1 MKTSTERILTT
12 HVGSLPRPQEVVD
25 FIFAEDRGESFDH
38 QKYDS
43 TLRRAVADVVARQ
56 AKAGVDIVSD
66 GEMGKIS
73 YATYIRHRL
82 TGFEGDSARP
92 TPQDLDDFPEFRDRL
107 VQAGASAKY
116 QRPVCKGPVK
126 VKTLEP
132 LRNDIDRFKEALAQ
146 TKVTEA
152 FMNSVSPGTIAV
164 FQPNE
169 YYRTH
174 EEYAAALA
182 DAMREE
188 YETIVNSG
196 LLLQL
201 DCPDLAMGR
210 HSRFKNASEAE
221 FLRLAE
227 LHVEAL
233 NHALA
238 RVPAERVRFHVC
250 WGNYEGPHVHDL
262 PLTTILPIALKAKPM
277 AMLLESA
284 NPRHEHEWEIWKSQK
299 LPADKVL
306 IPGVVGTTSNYVEA
320 PQLLEQRITRFA
332 ELVGR
337 DRVIAGTDCGFGT
350 FAGFGPVYPPIGWL
364 KLESLARGAK
374 LASARLWARA
384 GTAA

>member
-1 MKTSTERILTT
+1 MKTSADRILTT
-12 HVGSLPRPQEVVD
+12 HVGSLPRPQDVVD
-25 FIFAEDRGESFDH
+25 CLFAEDRGEPVDP
-38 QKYDS
+38 QKYDAA
-43 TLRRAVADVVARQ
+43 LRRAVADVVARQ

-82 TGFEGDSARP
+82 TGFEGDSPRP

-116 QRPVCKGPVK
+116 LRPVCKGPIK
-126 VKTLEP
+126 VKTIEP
-132 LRNDIDRFKEALAQ
+132 LRSDIDRFKEALAR
-146 TKVTEA
+146 TNVTEA

-169 YYRTH
+169 FYRTH

-182 DAMREE
+182 EAMREE

-210 HSRFKNASEAE
+210 HSRFKNTSEAE

-238 RVPAERVRFHVC
+238 GVPADRVRFHVC
-250 WGNYEGPHVHDL
+250 WGNYEGPHTHDL
-262 PLTTILPIALKAKPM
+262 PLTTILPIVLKAKPM
-277 AMLLESA
+277 AMLLEGA
-284 NPRHEHEWEIWKSQK
+284 NPRHEHEWEVWKSQR
-299 LPADKVL
+299 LPADKIL
-306 IPGVVGTTSNYVEA
+306 IPGVVATTSNYVEA
-320 PQLLEQRITRFA
+320 PELLAQRIQRFA

-337 DRVIAGTDCGFGT
+337 ERVIAGTDCGFGT

-364 KLESLARGAK
+364 KLESLGRGAA
-374 LASARLWARA
+374 LASTRLWARA
-384 GTAA
+384 GSAA